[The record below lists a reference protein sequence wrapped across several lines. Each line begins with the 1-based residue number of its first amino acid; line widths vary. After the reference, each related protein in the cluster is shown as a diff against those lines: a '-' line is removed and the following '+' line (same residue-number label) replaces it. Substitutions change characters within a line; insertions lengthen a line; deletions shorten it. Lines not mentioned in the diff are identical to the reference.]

1 MTRINQKLGRL
12 MSALQVAEAFEID
25 VKTVRKYYRELGGIR
40 IGRRYKFFEEEV
52 YNAVQERRIEEQQ
65 EENCLDRTGTKGGK
79 KERKALQN
87 EERGGSVGSEDER
100 SIKRRLARIDNHGL
114 FG

>member
-1 MTRINQKLGRL
+1 MSKTIDKLGTCI
-12 MSALQVAEAFEID
+12 STAQIAELLELD

-65 EENCLDRTGTKGGK
+65 KENCLDRTGAEGGK
-79 KERKALQN
+79 KERKALQDK
-87 EERGGSVGSEDER
+87 ERCGSMGSEDER
-100 SIKRRLARIDNHGL
+100 SIKRRLARTDKHGL

>member
-1 MTRINQKLGRL
+1 MSKIIGKLGTCI
-12 MSALQVAEAFEID
+12 STAQIAELLGLD

-65 EENCLDRTGTKGGK
+65 EENCLDRAGDGRRGRGK
-79 KERKALQN
+79 KSASRQK
-87 EERGGSVGSEDER
+87 
-100 SIKRRLARIDNHGL
+100 KRRKRGK
-114 FG
+114 